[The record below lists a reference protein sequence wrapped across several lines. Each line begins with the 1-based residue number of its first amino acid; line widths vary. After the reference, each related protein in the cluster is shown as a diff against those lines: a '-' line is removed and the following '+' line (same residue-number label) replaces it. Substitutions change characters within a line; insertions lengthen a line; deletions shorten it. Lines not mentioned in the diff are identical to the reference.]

1 MRALLRRMRVRLGSE
16 DGSATIEYAMIALV
30 AAALAGV
37 LYTVVSGQPVTA
49 AIGALIQRALSVQF

>member
-1 MRALLRRMRVRLGSE
+1 MRALLRRIRVRLGSE

-30 AAALAGV
+30 AAVLAGV
-37 LYTVVSGQPVTA
+37 LYTVVSGQQVTD